1 MSLLQEIEQHG
12 LADCEYNRKLLGD
25 QTMKYQTWK
34 CRGFYLPT
42 DPTAKTVGFMDVLI
56 AKGCWDEIEDSDDER
71 IFYYADNQELQ
82 VGDIV
87 SDGFVLIEI
96 N

>member
-1 MSLLQEIEQHG
+1 
-12 LADCEYNRKLLGD
+12 
-25 QTMKYQTWK
+25 MKYQTWK

-42 DPTAKTVGFMDVLI
+42 DPTIASVGFMDVLI
-56 AKGCWDEIEDSDDER
+56 AKECWDGIEDSDDEK

-82 VGDIV
+82 IGDIV

>member
-1 MSLLQEIEQHG
+1 
-12 LADCEYNRKLLGD
+12 
-25 QTMKYQTWK
+25 MKYQTWK
-34 CRGFYLPT
+34 CRVFEIPT
-42 DPTAKTVGFMDVLI
+42 DPRAASVNIFDVLI
-56 AKGCWDEIEDSDDER
+56 AKNSWDEIEDADDEK

>member
-1 MSLLQEIEQHG
+1 
-12 LADCEYNRKLLGD
+12 
-25 QTMKYQTWK
+25 
-34 CRGFYLPT
+34 
-42 DPTAKTVGFMDVLI
+42 MDVLI

>member
-1 MSLLQEIEQHG
+1 
-12 LADCEYNRKLLGD
+12 
-25 QTMKYQTWK
+25 MKYQTMK
-34 CRGFYLPT
+34 CKGFYLPT
-42 DPTAKTVGFMDVLI
+42 DPTAKTVDFMDVLI
-56 AKGCWDEIEDSDDER
+56 AKGCWDEIEDSDDEK
-71 IFYYADNQELQ
+71 IFYYADNQELK

>member
-1 MSLLQEIEQHG
+1 
-12 LADCEYNRKLLGD
+12 
-25 QTMKYQTWK
+25 MKYQTMK

-42 DPTAKTVGFMDVLI
+42 DPTISAVGFMNVLI
-56 AKGCWDEIEDSDDER
+56 AKGSWDEIEDSDDEK

>member
-1 MSLLQEIEQHG
+1 
-12 LADCEYNRKLLGD
+12 
-25 QTMKYQTWK
+25 MKYQTWK

-56 AKGCWDEIEDSDDER
+56 AKGCWDEIEDSDDEK

>member
-1 MSLLQEIEQHG
+1 M
-12 LADCEYNRKLLGD
+12 
-25 QTMKYQTWK
+25 
-34 CRGFYLPT
+34 PT
-42 DPTAKTVGFMDVLI
+42 DPMAKTVGFMDVLI
-56 AKGCWDEIEDSDDER
+56 AKECWDEIEDSDDEK

-82 VGDIV
+82 IGDIV

>member
-1 MSLLQEIEQHG
+1 
-12 LADCEYNRKLLGD
+12 
-25 QTMKYQTWK
+25 MKYQTMK

-42 DPTAKTVGFMDVLI
+42 DPTISSVGFMDVLI
-56 AKGCWDEIEDSDDER
+56 AKGSWDEIEDSDDEK